1 MLECDLHQTGK
12 ESPKALLMK
21 PFGAWVAWGILAG
34 FGDGIAF
41 AQTPE
46 RTIGAYQKLA
56 DSSIGD
62 QVRGKVVFENRQ
74 KAGCIVCHSVDG
86 SRTGVGPD
94 LASIGFKYDRK
105 RLVESVLEP
114 SKMIADGYGTTLVAT
129 DSGQIFSGVLQRV
142 TDRFVELKTTESRIV
157 RVPHGDIAEQR
168 QGTISLMPEGIHTT
182 IPPEEFVDLIAYL
195 ESLRA
200 SVGLP
205 VHSAGFLDDVPL
217 ARKPVAFKP
226 FFPSEIWFDHPVAM
240 VPLPNNPDQFVVAE
254 QGGKCWRISKPSG
267 SKELLLDIS
276 SQVRVGGATGLLGFV
291 LHPRF
296 PKDPRVFLK
305 YQIND
310 KGRIT
315 TIVEERQWSTNSQTV
330 CELVSPREIFRIIG
344 STQDHNGGSI
354 AFGPDSML
362 YVGMGDSGPQR
373 DPEGHGQ
380 DLKTLLGKI
389 LRVDINGKDKDLP
402 YRIPEDNPFLEHS
415 TARKEIWALG
425 FREPWRISF
434 DSKTKDLWVGDVG
447 QDRFEEIAIVRKGE
461 NHGWNVYEGFAEFSN
476 QFRSKDTKFVPP
488 IVSYPRSLGV
498 SVTGGHVYRGK
509 RSPQFEGWYLFG
521 DFESRRT
528 WGLRENNRK
537 LVQCVELGQAP
548 GRIVSFAENSDGELL
563 ILGFDDGIIRWLDLT
578 KADPTPTKRTVIAA
592 TGERNPVL
600 WRYTQK
606 SPDSDWMKS
615 DFNDK
620 DWQVGPAG
628 FGSIGTP
635 GGIIRTDWRSSDI
648 WLRREFTANLS
659 NNPNGKPSK
668 PILRLHHDEDVEIY
682 INGVL
687 AARANRWTSGYVDL
701 PISDAAIQAIRNGTN
716 CLAVHC
722 HQKTGGQYID
732 VGILDSR

>member
-1 MLECDLHQTGK
+1 
-12 ESPKALLMK
+12 
-21 PFGAWVAWGILAG
+21 
-34 FGDGIAF
+34 
-41 AQTPE
+41 
-46 RTIGAYQKLA
+46 
-56 DSSIGD
+56 
-62 QVRGKVVFENRQ
+62 
-74 KAGCIVCHSVDG
+74 
-86 SRTGVGPD
+86 
-94 LASIGFKYDRK
+94 
-105 RLVESVLEP
+105 
-114 SKMIADGYGTTLVAT
+114 
-129 DSGQIFSGVLQRV
+129 
-142 TDRFVELKTTESRIV
+142 
-157 RVPHGDIAEQR
+157 
-168 QGTISLMPEGIHTT
+168 
-182 IPPEEFVDLIAYL
+182 
-195 ESLRA
+195 
-200 SVGLP
+200 
-205 VHSAGFLDDVPL
+205 
-217 ARKPVAFKP
+217 
-226 FFPSEIWFDHPVAM
+226 
-240 VPLPNNPDQFVVAE
+240 
-254 QGGKCWRISKPSG
+254 
-267 SKELLLDIS
+267 
-276 SQVRVGGATGLLGFV
+276 
-291 LHPRF
+291 
-296 PKDPRVFLK
+296 
-305 YQIND
+305 
-310 KGRIT
+310 
-315 TIVEERQWSTNSQTV
+315 
-330 CELVSPREIFRIIG
+330 
-344 STQDHNGGSI
+344 
-354 AFGPDSML
+354 ML

-521 DFESRRT
+521 DFESRRI

-648 WLRREFTANLS
+648 WVRREFTANLS

>member
-1 MLECDLHQTGK
+1 
-12 ESPKALLMK
+12 MK
-21 PFGAWVAWGILAG
+21 PFGAWIVMGILTLI
-34 FGDGIAF
+34 GDGVAF
-41 AQTPE
+41 AQAPE
-46 RTIGAYQKLA
+46 RTIALYQKLA
-56 DSSIGD
+56 DSTVGD
-62 QVRGKVVFENRQ
+62 HVRGKVVFENRQ
-74 KAGCIVCHSVDG
+74 KAGCISCHSVDG

-114 SKMIADGYGTTLVAT
+114 SKMIADGYGTTLIAT
-129 DSGQIFSGVLQRV
+129 DAGQVFNGVLHRV

-157 RVPHGDIAEQR
+157 RVPLDQIVEQR
-168 QGTISLMPEGIHTT
+168 QGTISLMPEGINTT
-182 IPPEEFVDLIAYL
+182 ISAEEFVDLIAYL
-195 ESLRA
+195 ETLRA
-200 SVGLP
+200 SALLP
-205 VHSAGFLDDVPL
+205 IHSAGFLEDVPL

-226 FFPSEIWFDHPVAM
+226 FFRSELRFDHPVAIA
-240 VPLPNNPDQFVVAE
+240 PLPNNHDQFVVAE
-254 QGGKCWRISKPSG
+254 QGGKCWLVSKQTS

-276 SQVRVGGATGLLGFV
+276 SRVRVGGATGLLGIV

-315 TIVEERQWSTNSQTV
+315 TIVEERQWGANSQTGR
-330 CELVSPREIFRIIG
+330 ELVSPRELLRIVG

-380 DLKTLLGKI
+380 DLTTLLGKI
-389 LRVDINGKDKDLP
+389 LRVDIDGKDKDLP
-402 YRIPEDNPFLEHS
+402 YRIPGDNPFHEHP

-434 DSKTKDLWVGDVG
+434 DSQTKDLWVGDVG
-447 QDRFEEIAIVRKGE
+447 QDRFEEVAIVRKGE
-461 NHGWNVYEGFAEFSN
+461 NHGWNVYEGFAGFSN
-476 QFRSKDTKFVPP
+476 QFRPKETKFVPP

-498 SVTGGHVYRGK
+498 SVTGGYVYRGK
-509 RSPQFEGWYLFG
+509 RAPQFEGCYIFG
-521 DFESRRT
+521 DFESRRI
-528 WGLRENNRK
+528 WALREKDRK
-537 LVQCVELGQAP
+537 LVQCVELGHAP

-563 ILGFDDGIIRWLDLT
+563 ILGFDDGIIRWLDLME
-578 KADPTPTKRTVIAA
+578 ADPSPTKRPVIAE

-600 WRYTQK
+600 WRYTRK
-606 SPDSDWMKS
+606 APENNWMNG

-620 DWQVGPAG
+620 TWQVGPSG
-628 FGSIGTP
+628 FGSVGTP
-635 GGIIRTDWRSSDI
+635 GGVIRTDWRTPDI
-648 WLRREFTANLS
+648 WLRREFTVNPG
-659 NNPNGKPSK
+659 NDPNGKPLK

-701 PISDAAIQAIRNGTN
+701 PISDAATKAIRNGIN

-722 HQKTGGQYID
+722 HQNTGGQYID